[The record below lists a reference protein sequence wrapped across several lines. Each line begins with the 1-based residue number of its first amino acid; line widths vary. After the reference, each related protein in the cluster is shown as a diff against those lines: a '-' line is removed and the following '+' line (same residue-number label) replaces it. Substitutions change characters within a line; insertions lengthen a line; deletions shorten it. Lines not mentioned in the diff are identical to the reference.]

1 MLSVQNIT
9 RAFGTK
15 SALENVSFSVRPG
28 EITGLVGPNGSGKTT
43 LLNILTSMLKPSA
56 GSFHI
61 DNKIKMGMSISRK
74 GFFDDMTTEKNLFLF
89 AMLLGVTQT
98 KVRETMKEF
107 AIDFGNVRFGKLSAG
122 MKQRVSLIPPFI
134 RHNDLILLDEPSNH
148 LDVDSILKLRATILR
163 LKHSGVAF
171 LITSHIFS
179 DLEKICDRI
188 LFLKNGKLVTDSA
201 TDKLIQE
208 YGDLESAYLNIFTPE
223 Q

>member
-1 MLSVQNIT
+1 
-9 RAFGTK
+9 
-15 SALENVSFSVRPG
+15 
-28 EITGLVGPNGSGKTT
+28 
-43 LLNILTSMLKPSA
+43 
-56 GSFHI
+56 
-61 DNKIKMGMSISRK
+61 MGMSISRK